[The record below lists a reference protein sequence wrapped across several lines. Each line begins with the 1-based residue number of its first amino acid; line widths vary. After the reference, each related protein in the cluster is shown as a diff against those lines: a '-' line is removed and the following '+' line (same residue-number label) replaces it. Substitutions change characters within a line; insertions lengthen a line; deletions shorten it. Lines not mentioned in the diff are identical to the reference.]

1 MASALA
7 LRAKVRT
14 PSRHLFPP
22 DFCAAD
28 VAGLPGPAEDLHLQ
42 LMPAFAPTRIEIV
55 AEARAAVAQGKLLP
69 RGGAARSYAGERPTT
84 AHRPLG
90 TEGTCRGARY
100 PRCAARRFAGR
111 TRPVEGA
118 E

>member
-55 AEARAAVAQGKLLP
+55 AEARAAVAQGKLERLP
-69 RGGAARSYAGERPTT
+69 DRLMQQRSEEHTSELQSRGQ
-84 AHRPLG
+84 LV
-90 TEGTCRGARY
+90 CRLLLEKKKKLIA
-100 PRCAARRFAGR
+100 
-111 TRPVEGA
+111 
-118 E
+118 